1 MKNYLAALV
10 LVLLGMS
17 AHAQNLTMSDLTNLA
32 ELGNTEA
39 HNNLTFEKP
48 FKQLYTQVIKG
59 LTISHYQGTTPSSK
73 SEMVIIGYGVKNGEG
88 TFLHSVTYTST
99 NVKYIR
105 NLLAQAQLAGLD
117 KHFQGADANR
127 TIYMYTNWL
136 FTINVYINNDNSK
149 GAVEIQENDTM
160 DYD

>member
-105 NLLAQAQLAGLD
+105 NLLAQGYQPYLLSDGSVLVFAQDQRAFSGGLA
-117 KHFQGADANR
+117 FS
-127 TIYMYTNWL
+127 
-136 FTINVYINNDNSK
+136 F
-149 GAVEIQENDTM
+149 
-160 DYD
+160 